1 MLNTG
6 LFDAASGNILV
17 ITLIIISFV
26 ALSEWSHSQYVV
38 TYKVC
43 LGLIFG
49 LFACIGMLMPVH
61 ITDGVILDSRV
72 PIITMAGVFLGP
84 LGAAIAAMPPM
95 LLRIDIGGGGVYAGL
110 ASMTIALIVGCTS
123 RYFIQTRA
131 NGIIQHRHIL
141 VIAATVSPVSLLS
154 FLLLPM
160 NLGTDLMM
168 NTVIYTAG
176 LNFFSSL
183 ILGYMLTMERQRQVM
198 IAELSMLK
206 EKAEDI
212 IESKSLFMARMSHEL
227 RTPMNSIIGFSD
239 LLRSTPLNDQQRY
252 FLQQIKTAGRTMT
265 QLINDILDFSK
276 IEVGKISLE
285 HTPFNL
291 AKMIESCGSLVEPDA
306 QEKGLYIKV
315 SIDPLCPE
323 WVMADELR
331 LRQILMNLLSNA
343 VKFTDAGGITLSVV
357 VAEKAPDHYKISFNV
372 EDTGIGIPEN
382 RQSLVFNAFEQADP
396 TLTRKHG
403 GSGLGLS
410 IACHLTSLMQGTM
423 TLSSEPGQGALF
435 TVTLPLTQAD
445 GVIDADE
452 AVLEPRETNEVKK
465 ILIVEDIAMNRD
477 LILAMLSKLGYQCM
491 TAQNGED
498 AVEIAKKHSFDLIFM
513 DLQMPIM
520 NGYDATRYIRQDL
533 TITSNQTLI
542 VALTAHAL
550 PEEIAKCFEA
560 GMDDFLTK
568 PVEFLEL
575 SAKLDELLEGTTDSW
590 DIPRRDSSTYENAP
604 LLSEAELKNFLSF
617 VGHTRLQEAYD
628 DFVNDNAARMMMI
641 RAKDSKDDI
650 IRITL
655 HNMTSTSGNLGMK
668 KLSLY
673 AQHLLD
679 QGIARD
685 RAAQF
690 SEIDLLDSIFRES
703 CKTFERFMVA

>member
-1 MLNTG
+1 MLNLG
-6 LFDAASGNILV
+6 LFHAASGNVLV

-26 ALSEWSHSQYVV
+26 AISKWSPHQHTS

-43 LGLIFG
+43 LGFIFG
-49 LFACIGMLMPVH
+49 FFACMGMLMPVH
-61 ITDGVILDSRV
+61 LMDGILLDSRV

-84 LGAAIAAMPPM
+84 LGAAVAAMPPA
-95 LLRIDIGGGGVYAGL
+95 LLRIDIGGSGVYAGL
-110 ASMTIALIVGCTS
+110 ASMAVALLAGCLS
-123 RYFIQTRA
+123 RYYIQSCA
-131 NGIIQHRHIL
+131 NGIIRPRHIL
-141 VIAATVSPVSLLS
+141 VTALIVTPVSLLS

-160 NLGTDLMM
+160 KLNNDMM
-168 NTVIYTAG
+168 INTIIYTAG
-176 LNFFSSL
+176 LNFFASL
-183 ILGYMLTMERQRQVM
+183 ILGYMLTMEHHRQMM
-198 IAELSMLK
+198 IAELSALK
-206 EKAEDI
+206 EKAEGI
-212 IESKSLFMARMSHEL
+212 VESKSLFMARMSHEL

-276 IEVGKISLE
+276 TEVGKISLE
-285 HTPFNL
+285 YTPFNL
-291 AKMIESCGSLVEPDA
+291 AKMIESCGSLIEPEA
-306 QEKGLYIKV
+306 QKKGLYIKI

-323 WVMADELR
+323 WVVADELR

-343 VKFTDAGGITLSVV
+343 VKFTESGGISLNVT
-357 VAEKAPDHYKISFNV
+357 AHKKAHDQYDISFTV
-372 EDTGIGIPEN
+372 KDTGIGIPAN
-382 RQSLVFNAFEQADP
+382 RQPLIFNAFEQADP

-410 IACHLTSLMQGTM
+410 IACHLINLMQGTI

-435 TVTLPLTQAD
+435 EVTLPLSPAD
-445 GVIDADE
+445 GQIDPDE
-452 AVLEPRETNEVKK
+452 AVFERNDNNEAKK

-477 LILAMLSKLGYQCM
+477 LILAMLTKLGYQCM

-498 AVEIAKKHSFDLIFM
+498 AVTIAKKHSFDLIFM
-513 DLQMPIM
+513 DLQMPVM
-520 NGYDATRYIRQDL
+520 NGYDATRNIRQYLAD
-533 TITSNQTLI
+533 TNRQTMI

-590 DIPRRDSSTYENAP
+590 DIPKRDTSSYENAP
-604 LLSEAELKNFLSF
+604 LLVDSELKNFLNF
-617 VGHTRLQEAYD
+617 VGHARLQEAYE
-628 DFVNDNAARMMMI
+628 DFVNDNAARLLTI
-641 RAKDSKDDI
+641 KTKDGRDDI

-703 CKTFERFMVA
+703 CKTFERFMVS